1 MKKILLITAIVLGVI
16 LPSQAQMLQ
25 EKFGADYVFV
35 GKGDS
40 DNGNDISFEKYEFR
54 FSIHKKL
61 KTPGRRIF
69 HTFNYAGVNI
79 DYGSTALLETNLKNF
94 HTISYTFGYARPLKK
109 GWYLTAFIKPNIS
122 SNFES
127 SISFDELNLFGM
139 ALFSKPIN
147 QKKNMILSLGAIYS
161 NTIGVPAP
169 IPVVSL
175 NWKPNKKWNI
185 NFGFPMLDV
194 NYKASEKTTLGAN
207 LFIAVENFTL
217 TDKLVYNNET
227 SQIDNVS
234 IMNFGGGLLLKQKLS
249 KKISLN
255 INSGYTLYR
264 NFEFK
269 DGSDKIADF
278 DLDNNLFLKAGI
290 TVSI

>member
-1 MKKILLITAIVLGVI
+1 
-16 LPSQAQMLQ
+16 
-25 EKFGADYVFV
+25 
-35 GKGDS
+35 
-40 DNGNDISFEKYEFR
+40 
-54 FSIHKKL
+54 
-61 KTPGRRIF
+61 
-69 HTFNYAGVNI
+69 
-79 DYGSTALLETNLKNF
+79 
-94 HTISYTFGYARPLKK
+94 
-109 GWYLTAFIKPNIS
+109 
-122 SNFES
+122 
-127 SISFDELNLFGM
+127 
-139 ALFSKPIN
+139 
-147 QKKNMILSLGAIYS
+147 
-161 NTIGVPAP
+161 
-169 IPVVSL
+169 
-175 NWKPNKKWNI
+175 
-185 NFGFPMLDV
+185 MLDV

-207 LFIAVENFTL
+207 LFIAGENFTL